1 MKSNLKHAIFYI
13 VMIGM
18 IIIAAT
24 TLWQSFPTDDVAFSD
39 VIEMF
44 EGERVKSFVV
54 EQDNK
59 LRMDVRVVL
68 ENGTE
73 TTTTVVYKLRDLG
86 LFWTVLGD
94 TIGEQLEQGVI
105 EKYDIPA
112 PETLPAWVSFLP
124 SIIIIILLIAVWIFA
139 ANQAMGG
146 RGSRA
151 NSFGRAKVRTNT
163 ADMPKV
169 FFKDVAGAD
178 EEKAE
183 LEELVEFLRDPAYF
197 TKLGAKIPHGVLL
210 VGPPG
215 TGKTLLAKAVAGE
228 SGVPFFSISGSDF
241 VEMYVGV
248 GASRVRDLFENAKK
262 SPAAIIFIDEIDAVG
277 RQRGTG
283 LGGGHD
289 EREQTLNQLLVE
301 MDGFG
306 TNDGVI
312 VMAATNRPDVLDP
325 ALLRPGR
332 FDRQITVGYP
342 DVKGREEILKVHS
355 KNKPFEK
362 DVSLEVVARTTVGF
376 TGADL
381 ANLLNEAA
389 LLAARKG
396 KQLIGMNDIEESML
410 KIIVGT
416 QKRSRVVTEKD
427 KRVTA
432 YHEAGHAIVG
442 YKLQEDRPVHHISII
457 PSGRAAGFTLSMPK
471 NDNTHTS
478 RTEMTNEIA
487 VLLAGR
493 VAESLIG
500 DIHTGASND
509 IQRASQIA
517 RSMVTKYGMSN
528 VLGPIQYGS
537 ATGNDEVFLGRDF
550 NHTQNY
556 SDETASTIDAE
567 VKRIISEAYEQA
579 KKILSEN
586 MDKLDFVSGFLMKNE
601 VMEEDQ
607 FRRAMEEPFVTY
619 EELEDMVAD
628 KRRKS
633 EAENEARARHIAEM
647 ERKRE
652 EERAKESARMRD
664 QQPPQPRPDNDRPF
678 R

>member
-24 TLWQSFPTDDVAFSD
+24 TLWQSFPTDDVSFSD

-94 TIGEQLEQGVI
+94 TIGEQQEQGII
-105 EKYDIPA
+105 EEYDIPA
-112 PETLPAWVSFLP
+112 PDTIPAWVSFLP
-124 SIIIIILLIAVWIFA
+124 SIIIIVLLIAVWIFA

-146 RGSRA
+146 RGARA

-342 DVKGREEILKVHS
+342 DVKGREEILRVHS

-362 DVSLEVVARTTVGF
+362 DVSLEVIARTTVGF

>member
-1 MKSNLKHAIFYI
+1 M
-13 VMIGM
+13 
-18 IIIAAT
+18 
-24 TLWQSFPTDDVAFSD
+24 
-39 VIEMF
+39 
-44 EGERVKSFVV
+44 
-54 EQDNK
+54 
-59 LRMDVRVVL
+59 
-68 ENGTE
+68 
-73 TTTTVVYKLRDLG
+73 
-86 LFWTVLGD
+86 
-94 TIGEQLEQGVI
+94 
-105 EKYDIPA
+105 
-112 PETLPAWVSFLP
+112 
-124 SIIIIILLIAVWIFA
+124 
-139 ANQAMGG
+139 
-146 RGSRA
+146 
-151 NSFGRAKVRTNT
+151 
-163 ADMPKV
+163 
-169 FFKDVAGAD
+169 
-178 EEKAE
+178 
-183 LEELVEFLRDPAYF
+183 
-197 TKLGAKIPHGVLL
+197 L
-210 VGPPG
+210 VGPTG

-342 DVKGREEILKVHS
+342 DVKGREEILRVHG
-355 KNKPFEK
+355 KNKPFAE

-396 KQLIGMNDIEESML
+396 KHLISMNDIEESML
-410 KIIVGT
+410 KIIVGP
-416 QKRSRVVTEKD
+416 QKKSRVITEKD

-478 RTEMTNEIA
+478 KTDMTNEIA
-487 VLLAGR
+487 MLLAGR

-517 RSMVTKYGMSN
+517 RSMITKYGMSEL
-528 VLGPIQYGS
+528 LGPIQYGS

-556 SDETASTIDAE
+556 SDETASAIDAE
-567 VKRIISEAYEQA
+567 VKRIVNEAYQQA
-579 KKILSEN
+579 KEILSQN
-586 MDKLDFVSGFLMKNE
+586 MDKLDFVAGFLMKNE
-601 VMEEDQ
+601 VMEEEQ
-607 FRRAMEEPFVTY
+607 FQRAMEEPFVTY
-619 EELEDMVAD
+619 EQLEDMVAE
-628 KRRKS
+628 KRRKT
-633 EAENEARARHIAEM
+633 EAENEARARRIAEQ

-652 EERAKESARMRD
+652 EERSKEAERMRNQVSNHPNSD
-664 QQPPQPRPDNDRPF
+664 EERPF